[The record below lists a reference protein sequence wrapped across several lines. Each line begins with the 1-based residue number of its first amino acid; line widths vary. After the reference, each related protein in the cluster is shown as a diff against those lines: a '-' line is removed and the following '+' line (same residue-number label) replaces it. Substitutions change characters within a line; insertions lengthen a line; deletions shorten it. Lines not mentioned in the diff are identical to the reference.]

1 MAIGIVANDEKN
13 KLHGAGINKYYDSS
27 FQVCLE
33 DDNESHAIVA
43 NNISPNSKV
52 LDIGCAQ
59 GLIGSAIAKKYNCKF
74 YGIELDEESSKIA
87 EKTNSYEKIYKFD
100 ICDKKNKEYKSFF
113 EENIEFDYIIFSDV
127 LEHLLYPGEVLYEF
141 SSKLKKDGK
150 VLISLPN
157 IAHYDVVDGL
167 LNEKFNYS
175 EMGILDNT
183 HLRFFTKYSFAEY
196 IQTLNEDEKYSDFK
210 FDLEIIGK
218 TVIEPSFIGKYEY
231 IDSIIRENP
240 QLFVLQNIFK
250 LTKIDVNKKTHNLD
264 KVLSE
269 SRKNVTESINRTIVE
284 KQNNIDILKNKVEN
298 LENEKNFL
306 FNENCRL
313 TQELNDVYNSNSWKV
328 TKPMRKIS
336 QGINNLRHK
345 SQCQPNNKKSIL
357 YFVLSWLDMK
367 NVNNTHIGGTT
378 LHLLELIKNMEDD
391 YNIYVVTAINNKYVL
406 ISFENGN
413 QIIRDLNIDV
423 CVYQYDA
430 YHYQF
435 LHAIY
440 QIIDELQID
449 FVHIQ
454 HIINFPC
461 DLQYIAKKVKVI
473 LTLHDYSAICPTWF
487 LIDENNRY
495 CEKATTEKCITCCPW
510 FDLQTRNIAINNLLK
525 SVDKIIVPDLSVEK
539 EIRKYYNYDKFM
551 VIPNGIDINSFSK
564 FIYSDK
570 KPGEIKNIAFV
581 GGLNINKGSEL
592 AKNIIKHNDENIKY
606 HLFGTSSDKFFLKN
620 YSNYKY
626 HGEYS
631 KKDLPKLL
639 NDNHIDLVLMLS
651 VCPESFS
658 YVLSETIYAKTPVIA
673 LDIGAIGS
681 RVKQMDIGLVLDYNS
696 NYKDIIDSFN
706 EVFKEENYSKY
717 IKNLERA
724 NVPKTDGMVKSV
736 KEIYNTIEPKHLERN
751 CSSIDKFLKKYQIK
765 YKIEGLEWK

>member
-13 KLHGAGINKYYDSS
+13 KLHSTGVNKYYDST

-33 DDNESHAIVA
+33 DNNESHAIVA
-43 NNISPNSKV
+43 NNINPNSTV

-59 GLIGSAIAKKYNCKF
+59 GLIGNAIAKKYNCKF

-100 ICDKKNKEYKSFF
+100 ICDKKNREYKSFF

-127 LEHLLYPGEVLYEF
+127 LEHLVYPDEVLYEF
-141 SSKLKKDGK
+141 SSKLKQDGK

-183 HLRFFTKYSFAEY
+183 HLRFFTKYSFVEY
-196 IQTLNEDEKYSDFK
+196 IKALNEDKRYSNFK
-210 FDLEIIGK
+210 FDVEIIGK
-218 TVIEPSFIGKYEY
+218 TVIEPSFIGKYNY
-231 IDSIIRENP
+231 IDNIIKENP

-250 LTKIDVNKKTHNLD
+250 LTKIGINEKTCQLD
-264 KVLSE
+264 KILSE
-269 SRKNVTESINRTIVE
+269 ERKNITENINKTIAE
-284 KQNNIDILKNKVEN
+284 KQNNIDILKNMMEN

-306 FNENCRL
+306 SKEISNL
-313 TQELNDVYNSNSWKV
+313 SQELSNVYNSKSWKI
-328 TKPMRKIS
+328 TKPMRKMT
-336 QGINNLRHK
+336 QFINKMRYKEQSNL
-345 SQCQPNNKKSIL
+345 NNKKSIL

-406 ISFENGN
+406 VSFENGN

-423 CVYQYDA
+423 SVYRYDG

-435 LHAIY
+435 LHTIY
-440 QIIDELQID
+440 KIIDELQID

-454 HIINFPC
+454 HIVNFPC

-473 LTLHDYSAICPTWF
+473 LTLHDYSTICPTWF

-495 CEKATTEKCITCCPW
+495 CQNATTEKCITCCQNLN
-510 FDLQTRNIAINNLLK
+510 LQTRNTAINNLLQ
-525 SVDKIIVPDLSVEK
+525 SVDKIIVPDSSVEQELK
-539 EIRKYYNYDKFM
+539 KHYNYDKFM

-564 FIYSDK
+564 FVYSDK

-581 GGLNINKGSEL
+581 GGLNLNKGSEL
-592 AKNIIKHNDENIKY
+592 AKNIIKHNDTNIKY
-606 HLFGTSSDKFFLKN
+606 HLFGTSSDEFFLKN
-620 YSNYKY
+620 YGNYKY

-658 YVLSETIYAKTPVIA
+658 YVLSETICSKTPVIA

-681 RVKQMDIGLVLDYNS
+681 RVKQMDIGLVLDYNV
-696 NYKDIIDSFN
+696 NYKQIIDSFD
-706 EVFKEENYSKY
+706 EIFKEDNYLKY
-717 IKNLERA
+717 IKNLEKA
-724 NVPKTDGMVKSV
+724 DVPKIDNMIKSI
-736 KEIYNTIEPKHLERN
+736 KEIYNTIEPKHLVKDYRLIN
-751 CSSIDKFLKKYQIK
+751 KFLKKYQIK
-765 YKIEGLEWK
+765 YKVQGLEWK